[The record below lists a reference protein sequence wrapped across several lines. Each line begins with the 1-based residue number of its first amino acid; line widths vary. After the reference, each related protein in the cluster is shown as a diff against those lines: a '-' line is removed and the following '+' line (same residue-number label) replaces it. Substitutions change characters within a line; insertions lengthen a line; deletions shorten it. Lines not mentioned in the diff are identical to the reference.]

1 MNVFYLC
8 AVRSVFVS
16 GLILLFMSKLIYT
29 CLWQIHFYSNQKEIV
44 ALECEN
50 KNKPELHCN
59 GKCYLAKKLRVADE
73 HLQTKKDQQS
83 HSLQKIKALEDSD
96 VTISLF
102 NPIEIATLISDVN
115 IPVVNH
121 IDLYV
126 YEPYLS
132 IFHPPSC

>member
-1 MNVFYLC
+1 
-8 AVRSVFVS
+8 
-16 GLILLFMSKLIYT
+16 MSKLIYT

-50 KNKPELHCN
+50 KNRPELHCN
-59 GKCYLAKKLRVADE
+59 GKCFLAKKLRLADE
-73 HLQTKKDQQS
+73 NLQTKKDQQS

-102 NPIEIATLISDVN
+102 NPIEIASLILDVN
-115 IPVVNH
+115 IPAINH

-126 YEPYLS
+126 FDPCPS

>member
-1 MNVFYLC
+1 
-8 AVRSVFVS
+8 
-16 GLILLFMSKLIYT
+16 MSKLIYT
-29 CLWQIHFYSNQKEIV
+29 CLWQIHFYNNQKEIV

-50 KNKPELHCN
+50 KNRPELHCN

-73 HLQTKKDQQS
+73 QLQTKKDQQS

-102 NPIEIATLISDVN
+102 KTDEITPLISDVS
-115 IPVVNH
+115 ISVVNH
-121 IDLYV
+121 VDLYV
-126 YEPYLS
+126 YEPYPS

>member
-1 MNVFYLC
+1 
-8 AVRSVFVS
+8 
-16 GLILLFMSKLIYT
+16 MSKLIYT

-50 KNKPELHCN
+50 KNRPELHCS

-73 HLQTKKDQQS
+73 QLQTKKDLQS

-102 NPIEIATLISDVN
+102 NPIEITTVISNMN
-115 IPVVNH
+115 IPTANH
-121 IDLYV
+121 TDLYI
-126 YEPYLS
+126 YEPYPS